1 MYTRKDMIEDPFN
14 LAKKRNAH
22 NTETRAYN
30 CMGYALDT
38 FSWLRPL
45 NLATYKPFSFST
57 GIKKKDYHKVLV
69 LASAYLIAAFG
80 LTRISRETAYNYKG
94 NREIV
99 AFRIARNDFH
109 FAVRKNN
116 GNWFHKPGGCNIIRT
131 TKEKIF
137 APTWESDCDSYDS
150 DIIFFEKPRKNA

>member
-1 MYTRKDMIEDPFN
+1 MYTHKDMIEDPFN
-14 LAKKRNAH
+14 LAKKRNAR
-22 NTETRAYN
+22 NTDTRAYN

-38 FSWLRPL
+38 FSWLRPM
-45 NLATYKPFSFST
+45 NPATNKSFAFST
-57 GIKKKDYHKVLV
+57 GIKKKDYHKVLA
-69 LASAYLIAAFG
+69 LAAVYLSNTFG

-94 NREIV
+94 NHEIV

-116 GNWFHKPGGCNIIRT
+116 GNWFHKPGGYNIIRT
-131 TKEKIF
+131 TKEEIF
-137 APTWESDCDSYDS
+137 ASTWESGWDSYDS